1 MTCTRSRSLQTRT
14 LLYNVSI
21 VGAVITCLTAL
32 FLLEQHTAIERQLQ
46 LRAESLA
53 EFLASQIQFAMLVGD
68 RVEMDRM
75 AASALHTEDVLYVEF
90 ANSTGEI
97 LVRSARS
104 WQSGSTAAN
113 ASGRLEVARQVL
125 APESAVSDLGAQAS
139 RRGGLGCVRIG
150 FSMQK
155 PAALFA
161 QTMRSALVVAV
172 LAFALILVVQYVQFR
187 RLLAPLQDLI
197 QFTHL
202 VGKGDLSQAAPVKRR
217 DEIGQLAVAFNEM
230 VGKLN
235 VSREEMKLLVKQ
247 AQEVSRLK
255 SEFLANISHEVRT
268 PMNGIMGMAEVLIG
282 TPLDAEQQEYL
293 RLIRVSTDSLLSI
306 INDILDFS
314 KIEAGKLDLDRVDLH
329 LHELIPDIAKSMRV
343 IAVQKGLTLE
353 CHVDGNVPAR
363 LLGDPIR
370 IRQVLVNLIGNA
382 IKFTASG
389 LVRVTVEPQ
398 TPGQPGEL
406 LFSVRDTGIGIPEEQ
421 QKHIFEAFRQADGS
435 TSRKY
440 GGTGLGLAI
449 CTRLTSMMGGRIWV
463 DSRPQAGS
471 VFHFTAILSLPEGSP
486 VLSNEHKKPLPAL
499 RQLHVLLAEDNP
511 VNQKVAMRLLE
522 RGGHSVVCAN
532 DGQEALEAF
541 RREPFDVILMDV
553 QMPNMDGIEAT
564 AEIRRLETS
573 DRKRTPILALTA
585 NAMKGDRER
594 CLSAG
599 MDGYVPKPLHPG
611 ELFETIGSLCCG
623 GSEAT

>member
-1 MTCTRSRSLQTRT
+1 
-14 LLYNVSI
+14 
-21 VGAVITCLTAL
+21 
-32 FLLEQHTAIERQLQ
+32 
-46 LRAESLA
+46 
-53 EFLASQIQFAMLVGD
+53 
-68 RVEMDRM
+68 
-75 AASALHTEDVLYVEF
+75 VEF
-90 ANSTGEI
+90 ANSGAEI
-97 LVRSARS
+97 LARSARS
-104 WQSGSTAAN
+104 ANNGSTPSN
-113 ASGRLEVARQVL
+113 ASGRLEVARPVL
-125 APESAVSDLGAQAS
+125 SPESAVSDLGAQAS
-139 RRGGLGCVRIG
+139 RSSALGCVRIG

-161 QTMRSALVVAV
+161 QTMRSALLVAV
-172 LAFALILVVQYVQFR
+172 IAFAVILVVQYVQFR

-202 VGKGDLSQAAPVKRR
+202 VGKGDLSQSAPVNCL

-255 SEFLANISHEVRT
+255 SEFLANISHEIRT
-268 PMNGIMGMAEVLIG
+268 PMNGIMGMTEVLIG

-293 RLIRVSTDSLLSI
+293 RLIKVSSDSLLGI

-314 KIEAGKLDLDRVDLH
+314 KIEAGKLDLDRVDLN

-343 IAVQKGLTLE
+343 IAGKKGLTLE
-353 CHVDGNVPAR
+353 CHVHPNVPAR
-363 LLGDPIR
+363 LVGDPIR

-389 LVRVTVEPQ
+389 FVRVAVEPR
-398 TPGQPGEL
+398 TPGQPGQL
-406 LFSVRDTGIGIPEEQ
+406 HFSVQDSGIGIPQEQ

-449 CTRLTSMMGGRIWV
+449 CTRLTAMMGGKIWV
-463 DSRPQAGS
+463 DSRPEAGS
-471 VFHFTAILSLPEGSP
+471 VFHFTATLSLPETAP
-486 VLSNEHKKPLPAL
+486 VPGNGKHQPLPPI
-499 RQLHVLLAEDNP
+499 RRLHVLLAEDNP

-522 RGGHSVVCAN
+522 RNGHSVVCVN
-532 DGQEALEAF
+532 DGREALDAF
-541 RREPFDVILMDV
+541 GREPFDVILMDV

-564 AEIRRLETS
+564 AAIRRLETS
-573 DRKRTPILALTA
+573 GRKRTPILALTA

-594 CLSAG
+594 CLAAG
-599 MDGYVPKPLHPG
+599 MDGYVPKPLHPQK
-611 ELFETIGSLCCG
+611 LFETIGSLCAA
-623 GSEAT
+623 GSESI